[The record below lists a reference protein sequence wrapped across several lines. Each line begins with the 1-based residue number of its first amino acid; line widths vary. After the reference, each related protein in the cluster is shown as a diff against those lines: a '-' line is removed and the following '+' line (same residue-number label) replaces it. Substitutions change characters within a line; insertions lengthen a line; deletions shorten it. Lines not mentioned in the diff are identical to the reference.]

1 MEVMCSYVN
10 LDLAD
15 PSAAIHE
22 RPGQKWLR
30 FRISQVFGPRHSSYG
45 VGAHSCA
52 LVLAV
57 VHRPAPKTSKLT
69 ISTQMSLC

>member
-1 MEVMCSYVN
+1 MCSYVI

-30 FRISQVFGPRHSSYG
+30 FRISQVFGPHRSSYG
-45 VGAHSCA
+45 AGAHSCA

-57 VHRPAPKTSKLT
+57 VHRPAPKTSK
-69 ISTQMSLC
+69 